1 MSSLEE
7 LLQKKPKTNKEYKL
21 KAKIKKRAV
30 KDNKKKIE
38 ELKLQISQNI
48 EKIDKI
54 IKEYNADNEN

>member
-1 MSSLEE
+1 MDLLEKIE
-7 LLQKKPKTNKEYKL
+7 QLKKSMNKFEDL
-21 KAKIKKRAV
+21 IEDLN
-30 KDNKKKIE
+30 DNVLSKKKKIE

>member
-1 MSSLEE
+1 MDLLEKIE
-7 LLQKKPKTNKEYKL
+7 QLKKSMNRFEDL
-21 KAKIKKRAV
+21 IEDLN
-30 KDNKKKIE
+30 DNVLSKKKKIE